1 MASREDINESNR
13 RFLATAEELGV
24 REAAILI
31 EDDACSACRT
41 LILGYPL
48 ENLPDL
54 PLADCTR
61 SGGCMCYYVPLRP
74 Q

>member
-31 EDDACSACRT
+31 EDDACSACLT
-41 LILGYPL
+41 LILGYLL

-61 SGGCMCYYVPLRP
+61 SGGCMCYYVPLRS